1 MLYFYCPNCKKE
13 YNVERKRCGSVPFQA
28 KTEGNSIRLYCSVC
42 GAWIKWIGKDEA
54 RAFEHSQKPT
64 KNDIIECDIPLGSLC
79 CFKPLASNAIYF
91 GHMAGKVVDD
101 FEKMTWLYVL
111 DCDDRYF
118 FSRNVIVKPND
129 VHTSNEAKRYFD
141 FE

>member
-1 MLYFYCPNCKKE
+1 MYQNCCKK
-13 YNVERKRCGSVPFQA
+13 CGSTSLY
-28 KTEGNSIRLYCSVC
+28 TEQKGNNIGLYCSDC
-42 GAWIKWIGKDEA
+42 GAWIKWLGKDKA
-54 RAFEHSQKPT
+54 RAFEHSQKVA
-64 KNDIIECDIPLGSLC
+64 KNDMIECDIPLGRLC
-79 CFKPLASNAIYF
+79 CFKPLDSNAIYF
-91 GHMAGKVVDD
+91 GHMAGKVVGD

-111 DCDDRYF
+111 ECDDRYF